1 MQTVTRSPFTSV
13 KTEGGLLPAD
23 LLQRIAD
30 GDNLPGLRPVD
41 YHLYEGERVNEA
53 VNRAWNRC
61 VGAWKGFK
69 EQSEKIAA
77 TDSGTSLT
85 RERWLLVLFQ
95 ELGYGRLP
103 ALRSG
108 LTAGDTTFPIS
119 HLWQTTP
126 IHLVTF
132 RQGLDQ
138 RSEVSTAVKRTPHS
152 LMQEF
157 LNRSPEHQWGIIANG
172 LTLRILR
179 DNASMRRAAFVE
191 FDLASI
197 MQYELYA
204 EFALLWMV
212 CHQSRFERLEIE
224 RLEIERLEIE
234 RLEIGD
240 DENEPSI
247 SNLQSPISNDCWLE
261 RWSKLASERG
271 TRAMDALR
279 DGVKEA
285 VEALGSGFLAHR
297 ENEALR
303 TKLREGALR
312 ADSYYHQLRRMV
324 YRLIFLAVAE
334 DRDLLLLPETSADIK
349 QLYSEHYSL
358 RRLRTMSAV
367 LRGGPHP
374 DLHRQ
379 LRLLFVLVREGY
391 PGLGLPG
398 LGSFLFSDRST
409 PDLDNLELANQHL
422 LAALRALSFT
432 VEGRV
437 RRAVD
442 FRNLDSE
449 ELGSIYQ
456 SLLELHPEV
465 NLGAATFVLNQG
477 AGSER
482 KTTGSHY
489 TPTSLV
495 ESLLDTALEPV
506 VAERLEGVMR
516 KDVMRKDVSVTSYE
530 SRITDYASRI
540 TDYTSPAEAAILS
553 IKVLDAACGS
563 GHMLIGAGRRLA
575 RRLARIRTGEDEPS
589 PGALR
594 AAMRDVVR
602 HCLYGVDLNDMAV
615 ELCKVALWMESL
627 EPGKPLSFLDAH
639 IQCGNSLI
647 GVTPGLDISEIPDDA
662 FQPVTGDDK
671 ATATGLRRR
680 NKKEREGQLA
690 LDFAGK
696 EQEDVT
702 AQTAAWRA
710 QQMAVLGAS
719 AEDDVAQVHAKETAY
734 AAYLKS
740 EKYRW
745 SRLECDVWT
754 AAFFWPMAKG
764 DPTTAA
770 APTQAVLQ
778 DVRAGKLKRHE
789 ELLREVQRI
798 AKQHQF
804 FHWALQY
811 PDVFQRA
818 AGGFDV
824 ILMNPPW
831 ERIKLQE
838 KEWFAARS
846 PAIAS
851 ASNAAERK
859 RMIAALQAEDPAM
872 WQAFQDDLGAAE
884 NESLFIRNSGRYPLC
899 GRGDVNTYAV
909 FAELVRLVLSPAGRV
924 GIIVPTG
931 IATDDTT
938 KFYFQVLMAEG
949 HLSSL
954 FSFWETRRFFEGTD
968 SRGPFCLLTLTGQKH
983 TDTGE
988 ADFVFDVRDF
998 NELYQS
1004 ERHFTL
1010 TAGEIALLN
1019 PNTRTCPL
1027 FRSKRDAELTKTIY
1041 GKIPVFKD
1049 EQSQNQNG
1057 WMVTPHALFH
1067 MSGDS
1072 SLFGTTVASDKT
1084 RLYEAKM
1091 IHQFDHRWNSYQGI
1105 DHINVTTVEKSDPHF
1120 AVCPRYWLPSATLD
1134 ERLGPWQRGW
1144 LVSYRRIAR
1153 NTDERTTVVA
1163 VIPRTATADPAMLL
1177 MPSEQVVNLL
1187 SALVANLNSFCLDYI
1202 ARQKLGGTDLRNHFL
1217 YQFAV
1222 IPPKRFESAL
1232 SWDALTTPPI
1242 HWFSSRVLELTY
1254 TAWDLQPFAR
1264 DCGYDGPP
1272 FRWDEDRRFLLRCEL
1287 DAAYFHLYGIERD
1300 DVDYIMETFPIVKR
1314 KDIARHGE
1322 YRTKRVILEMY
1333 DDMAIAIQGGAP
1345 YVTRLDPPPA
1355 DARVAHGGVEDWQ
1368 ANNYLFHGI

>member
-69 EQSEKIAA
+69 EQSEKIAT

-108 LTAGDTTFPIS
+108 LTAGDTSFPIS

-138 RSEVSTAVKRTPHS
+138 RSEVSTAVKRSPHS

-157 LNRSPEHQWGIIANG
+157 LNRSPEHQWGVIANG
-172 LTLRILR
+172 LALRILR
-179 DNASMRRAAFVE
+179 DNASLRRAAFVE

-212 CHQSRFERLEIE
+212 CHQSRFEPFAETTKATAVKVARPAKV
-224 RLEIERLEIE
+224 
-234 RLEIGD
+234 D
-240 DENEPSI
+240 DADEVDAE
-247 SNLQSPISNDCWLE
+247 QEVEVEQATTTCWLE
-261 RWSKLASERG
+261 VWSKTAAERG

-303 TKLREGALR
+303 AKLREGALR

-349 QLYSEHYSL
+349 QLYSDHYSL

-379 LRLLFVLVREGY
+379 LRLIFVLVREGY

-506 VAERLEGVMR
+506 VADRLAKAEEQWR
-516 KDVMRKDVSVTSYE
+516 KGSGRTPENLRQLQDD
-530 SRITDYASRI
+530 
-540 TDYTSPAEAAILS
+540 AILA
-553 IKVLDAACGS
+553 IKVLDGATGS

-575 RRLARIRTGEDEPS
+575 RHLARIRTGEDEPS

-594 AAMRDVVR
+594 SAMRDVVR

-680 NKKEREGQLA
+680 NKKEREGRQFSLLSDSA
-690 LDFAGK
+690 AGVTQEELDR
-696 EQEDVT
+696 
-702 AQTAAWRA
+702 WRA
-710 QQMAVLGAS
+710 AQMAKLES
-719 AEDDVAQVHAKETAY
+719 AAEEAVTQVREKEIAY
-734 AAYLKS
+734 EAYLVS
-740 EKYRW
+740 EKYE
-745 SRLECDVWT
+745 LAKQQLDLWT
-754 AAFFWPMAKG
+754 AAFFWSIPAGNAERML
-764 DPTTAA
+764 
-770 APTQAVLQ
+770 APTQ
-778 DVRAGKLKRHE
+778 
-789 ELLREVQRI
+789 
-798 AKQHQF
+798 
-804 FHWALQY
+804 
-811 PDVFQRA
+811 
-818 AGGFDV
+818 
-824 ILMNPPW
+824 
-831 ERIKLQE
+831 
-838 KEWFAARS
+838 
-846 PAIAS
+846 
-851 ASNAAERK
+851 NA
-859 RMIAALQAEDPAM
+859 
-872 WQAFQDDLGAAE
+872 
-884 NESLFIRNSGRYPLC
+884 
-899 GRGDVNTYAV
+899 
-909 FAELVRLVLSPAGRV
+909 
-924 GIIVPTG
+924 
-931 IATDDTT
+931 
-938 KFYFQVLMAEG
+938 
-949 HLSSL
+949 
-954 FSFWETRRFFEGTD
+954 WETCG
-968 SRGPFCLLTLTGQKH
+968 L
-983 TDTGE
+983 
-988 ADFVFDVRDF
+988 A
-998 NELYQS
+998 
-1004 ERHFTL
+1004 
-1010 TAGEIALLN
+1010 
-1019 PNTRTCPL
+1019 
-1027 FRSKRDAELTKTIY
+1027 
-1041 GKIPVFKD
+1041 
-1049 EQSQNQNG
+1049 
-1057 WMVTPHALFH
+1057 
-1067 MSGDS
+1067 
-1072 SLFGTTVASDKT
+1072 
-1084 RLYEAKM
+1084 
-1091 IHQFDHRWNSYQGI
+1091 
-1105 DHINVTTVEKSDPHF
+1105 NV
-1120 AVCPRYWLPSATLD
+1120 
-1134 ERLGPWQRGW
+1134 
-1144 LVSYRRIAR
+1144 
-1153 NTDERTTVVA
+1153 
-1163 VIPRTATADPAMLL
+1163 
-1177 MPSEQVVNLL
+1177 
-1187 SALVANLNSFCLDYI
+1187 
-1202 ARQKLGGTDLRNHFL
+1202 
-1217 YQFAV
+1217 
-1222 IPPKRFESAL
+1222 
-1232 SWDALTTPPI
+1232 
-1242 HWFSSRVLELTY
+1242 
-1254 TAWDLQPFAR
+1254 
-1264 DCGYDGPP
+1264 
-1272 FRWDEDRRFLLRCEL
+1272 
-1287 DAAYFHLYGIERD
+1287 
-1300 DVDYIMETFPIVKR
+1300 
-1314 KDIARHGE
+1314 
-1322 YRTKRVILEMY
+1322 
-1333 DDMAIAIQGGAP
+1333 
-1345 YVTRLDPPPA
+1345 
-1355 DARVAHGGVEDWQ
+1355 
-1368 ANNYLFHGI
+1368 